1 MTQLSTRTTSCLLA
15 AAIALSMAPLVF
27 AAGGK
32 NAPLRAVAAVG
43 TPSQD
48 ASVDRLIVRYRPG
61 TVERSNQQRLV
72 GSVQSALTRSGIAG
86 ARSGVSVH
94 YVRKT
99 ATGADVIKLSRKLD
113 RASAG
118 ALMRTL
124 AADPS
129 VAHVEADVRAYH
141 TGQPALR
148 TSNLKPSATPSFTP
162 DDEYFAQY
170 QWHLHHPTGGINAP
184 SAWNSSTGEGVVVAV
199 LDTGVA
205 DHADLN
211 DNLLEGYDFI
221 TDPFV
226 SRRETEERV
235 AGAHDYGDWNDDPTQ
250 CDVRPSSFHGTHTTG
265 TVAELTNNGLGMA
278 GVAYNAKV
286 LPVRVLG
293 RCGGYTSDIADA
305 IVWASGGEIDGV
317 PANENPAEV
326 INLSLGGNG
335 ACTADS
341 EYQLA
346 VDQAVANGT
355 TVVVAA
361 GNSNVNM
368 SNFSPASCTGV
379 IAVAATRIT
388 GGKADYSNFG
398 NGVDL
403 SAPGGGGAV
412 DGNPNGYVWQNINDS
427 ETAPEEGEENY
438 GGMSGTSMA
447 APHVAGV
454 VALVQSVAE
463 TPLSPAD
470 IETLLK
476 DTARE
481 FPVSIPS
488 GTPMGTGILDAEA
501 ALAGVVPP
509 CEGDDCTPDATPIVN
524 RSPVSGLMG
533 NKDDELLF
541 SLDVPAGASNLSL
554 LTYSGSGD
562 VTMLVSFGVE
572 PTTDAADFRST
583 RPGNNER
590 VSIAAPKTGTYYIK
604 LVGVAKFANVTLEA
618 RHN

>member
-1 MTQLSTRTTSCLLA
+1 MSKMSTRTTSCLLA
-15 AAIALSMAPLVF
+15 AAVAMATPLAF
-27 AAGGK
+27 ASGK
-32 NAPLRAVAAVG
+32 NAPLRAVATAA
-43 TPSQD
+43 TTQQD
-48 ASVDRLIVRYRPG
+48 ARVDRLIIRYRAG
-61 TVERSNQQRLV
+61 TVERSNKQKLV
-72 GSVQSALTRSGIAG
+72 GAVQAALTRSGIAAAG
-86 ARSGVSVH
+86 GTSAQ

-99 ATGADVIKLSRKLD
+99 ASGSDVVKLSRKLD
-113 RASAG
+113 SASAA

-129 VAHVEADVRAYH
+129 VAHVEPDVRAFH
-141 TGQPALR
+141 TGQLAFR
-148 TSNLKPSATPSFTP
+148 AAVAKTSASPTLTP

-199 LDTGVA
+199 LDTGVV
-205 DHADLN
+205 DHSDLN
-211 DNLLEGYDFI
+211 DNVLKGYDFI
-221 TDPFV
+221 TDAFV
-226 SRRETEERV
+226 SRRETDERV
-235 AGAHDYGDWNDDPTQ
+235 AGAHDYGDWNDDGSQ
-250 CDVRPSSFHGTHTTG
+250 CDVRPSSFHGTHVAG
-265 TVAELTNNGLGMA
+265 TVAELTNNGIGMA
-278 GVAYNAKV
+278 GVAHNAKV

-326 INLSLGGNG
+326 INLSLGGSG
-335 ACTADS
+335 ACTAGS

-355 TVVVAA
+355 AVVVAA

-368 SNFSPASCTGV
+368 SNFSPASCAGV
-379 IAVAATRIT
+379 IAVGATRIT
-388 GGKADYSNFG
+388 GGKANYSNFG

-403 SAPGGGGAV
+403 SAPGGGGSV

-427 ETAPEEGEENY
+427 ETAPEEGGENY

-454 VALVQSVAE
+454 AALVQSVVT
-463 TPLSPAD
+463 TPLTPAEM
-470 IETLLK
+470 ETLLK
-476 DTARE
+476 DTARA

-488 GTPMGTGILDAEA
+488 STPLGTGILDAEA
-501 ALAGVVPP
+501 ALAGIVPP

-524 RSPVSGLMG
+524 RSPVTGLMG
-533 NKDDELLF
+533 DKDAEMLF
-541 SLDVPAGASNLSL
+541 SLDVPAGASGLSFM
-554 LTYSGSGD
+554 TYGGSGD
-562 VTMLVSFGVE
+562 VTMLVSFAAE
-572 PTTDAADFRST
+572 PTSTDADFRST

-604 LVGVAKFANVTLEA
+604 LIGVAKFANVTLEA

>member
-1 MTQLSTRTTSCLLA
+1 MSKKSLRTTTCLLA
-15 AAIALSMAPLVF
+15 AVVAIAAPLTF
-27 AAGGK
+27 AAGK
-32 NAPLRAVAAVG
+32 TPLRAVAAAA
-43 TPSQD
+43 TPDPD
-48 ASVDRLIVRYRPG
+48 ARVDRLIVRYRPG
-61 TVERSNQQRLV
+61 AIERSNQQRLV
-72 GSVQSALTRSGIAG
+72 GAVQSALNRSGIAAAG
-86 ARSGVSVH
+86 SASVQ

-99 ATGADVIKLSRKLD
+99 ATGADVVKLSRKLD

-129 VAHVEADVRAYH
+129 VAHVEPDLRAFHADQPVRAK
-141 TGQPALR
+141 TAVSPML
-148 TSNLKPSATPSFTP
+148 TP

-170 QWHLHHPTGGINAP
+170 QWHLHHPTGGINAT
-184 SAWNSSTGEGVVVAV
+184 SAWDASTGEGVVVAV
-199 LDTGVA
+199 LDTGVV
-205 DHADLN
+205 DHEDLN
-211 DNLLEGYDFI
+211 GNVLEGYDFI

-226 SRRETEERV
+226 SRRETADRV
-235 AGAHDYGDWNDDPTQ
+235 PGAHDYGDWNDDGSQ
-250 CDVRPSSFHGTHTTG
+250 CPIRPSSFHGTHVSG
-265 TVAELTNNGLGMA
+265 TVAEMTNNGIGMA
-278 GVAYNAKV
+278 GVAHQAKV

-305 IVWASGGEIDGV
+305 IVWASGGEVEGV

-335 ACTADS
+335 ACTAGS

-346 VDQAVANGT
+346 IDQAIANGT

-368 SNFSPASCTGV
+368 SNFSPASCAGV
-379 IAVAATRIT
+379 IAVGATRVT

-398 NGVDL
+398 AGVDL

-427 ETAPEEGEENY
+427 ETAPEEGTQTY
-438 GGMSGTSMA
+438 MGMTGTSMA

-454 VALVQSVAE
+454 AALVQSAAE
-463 TPLSPAD
+463 TPLTPAEM
-470 IETLLK
+470 ETLLK
-476 DTARE
+476 NTARP
-481 FPVSIPS
+481 FPVSIPGS
-488 GTPMGTGILDAEA
+488 TPLGVGIVDAEA
-501 ALAGVVPP
+501 ALGGIVPP

-524 RSPVSGLMG
+524 RSPVTGLMG
-533 NKDDELLF
+533 DKDAELLF
-541 SLDVPAGASNLSL
+541 SLDVPAGASGLSFM
-554 LTYSGSGD
+554 TYGGSGD
-562 VTMLVSFGVE
+562 VTMLVSFAAE
-572 PTTDAADFRST
+572 PTADDYDLRST

-590 VSIAAPKTGTYYIK
+590 INIAAPKAGTYYIK
-604 LVGVAKFANVTLEA
+604 LVGVAKFAKVTLEA

>member
-1 MTQLSTRTTSCLLA
+1 MSKMSIRTTSCLLA
-15 AAIALSMAPLVF
+15 AAVAMALATPLVL
-27 AAGGK
+27 AAGK
-32 NAPLRAVAAVG
+32 KAPLRAVAASI
-43 TPSQD
+43 TSQQND
-48 ASVDRLIVRYRPG
+48 GRVDRLIVRYRPG
-61 TVERSNQQRLV
+61 TIERSNTQRLV
-72 GSVQSALTRSGIAG
+72 GSVQSALTRSGIASAG
-86 ARSGVSVH
+86 NGLSAS

-99 ATGADVIKLSRKLD
+99 ATGADVVKLSRKLD
-113 RASAG
+113 RVSAA

-129 VAHVEADVRAYH
+129 VAHVEADLRAYH

-148 TSNLKPSATPSFTP
+148 TTMGLTPSTSPTFTP

-205 DHADLN
+205 DHSDLN

-226 SRRETEERV
+226 SRRETADRV

-250 CDVRPSSFHGTHTTG
+250 CDVRPSSFHGTHTAG
-265 TVAELTNNGLGMA
+265 TVAELTNNGIGMA
-278 GVAYNAKV
+278 GVAHNAKV

-335 ACTADS
+335 ACTAGS

-361 GNSNVNM
+361 GNANANM
-368 SNFSPASCTGV
+368 SNFSPASCAGV
-379 IAVAATRIT
+379 IAVGATRIT

-398 NGVDL
+398 TGVDL

-427 ETAPEEGEENY
+427 ETAPEDGQENY

-454 VALVQSVAE
+454 VALVQSIAE

-481 FPVSIPS
+481 FPASIDRKS
-488 GTPMGTGILDAEA
+488 
-501 ALAGVVPP
+501 VV
-509 CEGDDCTPDATPIVN
+509 
-524 RSPVSGLMG
+524 
-533 NKDDELLF
+533 
-541 SLDVPAGASNLSL
+541 
-554 LTYSGSGD
+554 
-562 VTMLVSFGVE
+562 
-572 PTTDAADFRST
+572 
-583 RPGNNER
+583 
-590 VSIAAPKTGTYYIK
+590 
-604 LVGVAKFANVTLEA
+604 
-618 RHN
+618 